1 MVMSDLVAA
10 SLVCKRGSS
19 WHGARPPWP
28 DEQRLAGPEPHRI
41 DGDHIAQRIIG
52 RPRIARKRP
61 AKQSAEAMGQRLL
74 AIVVY
79 DRCCWTGAT
88 LTLGDLAET
97 EVGDRKMPD
106 YTMACSYAASQ
117 GWLIVADDAVTL
129 TTAGLGAA

>member
-1 MVMSDLVAA
+1 
-10 SLVCKRGSS
+10 
-19 WHGARPPWP
+19 
-28 DEQRLAGPEPHRI
+28 
-41 DGDHIAQRIIG
+41 
-52 RPRIARKRP
+52 
-61 AKQSAEAMGQRLL
+61 MGQRLL